1 LSRASSEQKH
11 AIDALADG
19 EKFAPPWFAKDE
31 WMPLRFKWAAAL
43 LVALLALSAGF
54 YRWPISSA
62 FVVGETSARL
72 SHSLGL
78 ELGHPARVRLSLL
91 PMPTLH
97 MIDVE
102 VRGQDKAIVLT
113 APEAS
118 VRLALLPLLIGNFE
132 FASARLGRPTILV
145 DLDSHP
151 FASGSAISSRI
162 GAGSGARQPAPLG
175 ALQIRGGLLRIVSAA
190 NNIDTI
196 VEDVEGTFDWPKL
209 DSPLRVDWRAT
220 WRDERLA
227 IEASLGAPADLLA
240 GGRSDSRLSIASS
253 NVQIKLEGDIL
264 GAENRFEGSVSA
276 DVVSASALKRVL
288 GLPHTS
294 SLSNGRISLAAKI
307 AASSQMLTLSAMQL
321 SFLEQNFEGALA
333 FTKPS
338 KRLAISGTLAADELN
353 LEPIL
358 ADGPALFDAKGD
370 WSVAPFN
377 FAPLTAFDFDL
388 RMSAATVK
396 WRDHPLTDA
405 AIELLSER
413 GRLTA
418 TLAEATAYSGL
429 LKAEIALAPAPSG
442 FDAHAS
448 ASLTNADVGA
458 LCGDFGWRAYSGQGG
473 GDFSLKA
480 SGDSP
485 AALIRTLEGKA
496 TIQLGPGTVDGLSL
510 EEALR
515 RSERRSIDIFNDMR
529 MGRTV
534 LTQAAASVAIEKGGG
549 GTLNASMAGPGVNAW
564 LGGSLDMI
572 ARQLTTRATAA
583 QTDEGGVPVVKGPRL
598 DFDIAGPWSAPIV
611 KPFVGG

>member
-1 LSRASSEQKH
+1 
-11 AIDALADG
+11 
-19 EKFAPPWFAKDE
+19 
-31 WMPLRFKWAAAL
+31 MPFRVKWAATL
-43 LVALLALSAGF
+43 LFVLLALPAGF

-62 FVVGETSARL
+62 FVVEETSARL

-78 ELGHPARVRLSLL
+78 ELGRPARVRFSLL
-91 PMPTLH
+91 PTPTLH

-102 VRGQDKAIVLT
+102 VRGQDKATILT

-132 FASARLGRPTILV
+132 FSSAKLRRPTILV

-162 GAGSGARQPAPLG
+162 GAGSGARRAAPLG
-175 ALQIRGGLLRIVSAA
+175 ALQIRGGLVRIVSAA

-196 VEDVEGTFDWPKL
+196 VEDVEGAIDWPKL
-209 DSPLRVDWRAT
+209 DAALRVDWRAT

-227 IEASLGAPADLLA
+227 IEASLGAPADLLG

-253 NVQIKLEGDIL
+253 NVQIRLDGDIL

-276 DVVSASALKRVL
+276 EIVSASTLKRVL

-307 AASSQMLTLSAMQL
+307 AANAQMLTLSAMQL

-333 FTKPS
+333 FTKSS
-338 KRLAISGTLAADELN
+338 KRLAVSGTLAADELN

-358 ADGPALFDAKGD
+358 ASAPSLFDAKGD
-370 WSVAPFN
+370 WSAAPFN
-377 FAPLTAFDFDL
+377 FAALTAFDFDL
-388 RMSAATVK
+388 RMSAAQVK

-405 AIELLSER
+405 AIELLSEG

-418 TLAEATAYSGL
+418 TLAEATAYAGL
-429 LKAEIALAPAPSG
+429 LKAEVAFAPTQSG
-442 FDAHAS
+442 FETHAS
-448 ASLTNADVGA
+448 ASLVNADVGA

-473 GDFSLKA
+473 GEFSVKA

-496 TIQLGPGTVDGLSL
+496 TIQLGPGTVDGLSF

-534 LTQAAASVAIEKGGG
+534 LTQAAANLTIERGGAG
-549 GTLNASMAGPGVNAW
+549 IVNASMTGPGVGAS
-564 LGGSLDMI
+564 LAGSLDI
-572 ARQLTTRATAA
+572 ANRQLAARATAV
-583 QTDEGGVPVVKGPRL
+583 QTDQAGVPVAKGPRL
-598 DFDIAGPWSAPIV
+598 DFDIAGPWSAPVV
-611 KPFVGG
+611 KPFVGGG

>member
-1 LSRASSEQKH
+1 MAKNSPLPGS
-11 AIDALADG
+11 
-19 EKFAPPWFAKDE
+19 PKDE
-31 WMPLRFKWAAAL
+31 WMPSRFKWAAML
-43 LVALLALSAGF
+43 FVALLALSAGF

-62 FVVGETSARL
+62 FVVEETSARL

-78 ELGHPARVRLSLL
+78 ELGHPSRVRLNLL

-97 MIDVE
+97 MVDVE

-132 FASARLGRPTILV
+132 FASAILRRPTVLV

-162 GAGSGARQPAPLG
+162 GAGGGARQSAPLG
-175 ALQIRGGLLRIVSAA
+175 ALQIKGGLVRIVSAA

-196 VEDVEGTFDWPKL
+196 VEDVEGAIDWPKL

-227 IEASLGAPADLLA
+227 IEASLGAPADLLG

-253 NVQIKLEGDIL
+253 NVQIRLEGDIL

-288 GLPHTS
+288 GLPDAS
-294 SLSNGRISLAAKI
+294 GLPNGRVSLAAKI
-307 AASSQMLTLSAMQL
+307 AANPQMLTLSAMQL
-321 SFLEQNFEGALA
+321 SFLEQSFEGALA
-333 FTKPS
+333 FTRPS
-338 KRLAISGTLAADELN
+338 KRLSISGTLAADQLS

-358 ADGPALFDAKGD
+358 ASAPSLFDAKGD
-370 WSVAPFN
+370 WSAAPFN
-377 FAPLTAFDFDL
+377 FAALTALDFDL
-388 RMSAATVK
+388 RMSAAEVK

-405 AIELLSER
+405 AIELLSEG

-448 ASLTNADVGA
+448 ASLANADIGA
-458 LCGDFGWRAYSGQGG
+458 LCGDFGWRAFSGQGRG
-473 GDFSLKA
+473 EFSLQA

-485 AALIRTLEGKA
+485 AELIRTLEGKA
-496 TIQLGPGTVDGLSL
+496 TIQLGPGTVDGLSF

-534 LTQAAASVAIEKGGG
+534 LTQAAANLAIEKGGN
-549 GTLNASMAGPGVNAW
+549 GTLNASMSGPGVSAS
-564 LGGSLDMI
+564 LAGSLDMI
-572 ARQLTTRATAA
+572 ARQLATRATAI
-583 QTDEGGVPVVKGPRL
+583 QTDEGGVPVPKGPRL
-598 DFDIAGPWSAPIV
+598 DFDIAGPWSAPTI